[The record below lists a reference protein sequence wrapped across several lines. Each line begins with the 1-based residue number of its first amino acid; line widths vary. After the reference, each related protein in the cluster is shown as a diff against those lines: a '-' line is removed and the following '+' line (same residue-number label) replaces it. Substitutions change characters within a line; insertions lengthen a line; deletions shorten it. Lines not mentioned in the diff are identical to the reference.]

1 MNGEVVSVVSI
12 LGEIVGRLKSESET
26 TVTLS
31 DPRLFVQQ
39 EGGAGFAPGI
49 SMTGEANPAELTL
62 NKGVILAV
70 IPTHPDLVKGWSA
83 ATSGI
88 VL

>member
-1 MNGEVVSVVSI
+1 MINDVVTLITVT
-12 LGEIVGRLKSESET
+12 GEIIGRVKESDSET
-26 TVTLS
+26 ITLT

>member
-1 MNGEVVSVVSI
+1 MNGEVVSVVSL

-26 TVTLS
+26 TITLS
-31 DPRLFVQQ
+31 APRLFVQQ
-39 EGGAGFAPGI
+39 DGGAGFAPGI
-49 SMTGEANPAELTL
+49 SMTGEADPAELTL
-62 NKGVILAV
+62 NKGVILAI